1 MNVFTKLQLSRNEH
15 PTQLQL
21 GEHILRTLFGFFPKK
36 SKICGVKME
45 NKRKKNILQLIEN
58 NDGTKGWFCH
68 SGGEPLTSL
77 VTEQM
82 KTGPAVTR
90 NQR

>member
-1 MNVFTKLQLSRNEH
+1 MWSEN
-15 PTQLQL
+15 
-21 GEHILRTLFGFFPKK
+21 GEQK
-36 SKICGVKME
+36 E
-45 NKRKKNILQLIEN
+45 KNILQLIEN

-68 SGGEPLTSL
+68 SSGEPLTWLTSL

-82 KTGPAVTR
+82 KTGPAVTK